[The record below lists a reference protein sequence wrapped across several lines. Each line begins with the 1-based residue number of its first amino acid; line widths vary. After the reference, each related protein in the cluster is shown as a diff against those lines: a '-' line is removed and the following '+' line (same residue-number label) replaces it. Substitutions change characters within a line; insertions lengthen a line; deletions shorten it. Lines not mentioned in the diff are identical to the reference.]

1 MPHGQY
7 PMVNTP
13 WRKRQLKKGEASGK
27 HNGTVAET
35 NKLKNTKSMIGTL
48 THIIANAADP
58 MVQCRED

>member
-1 MPHGQY
+1 MEKAA
-7 PMVNTP
+7 V
-13 WRKRQLKKGEASGK
+13 KKGEASSK

-35 NKLKNTKSMIGTL
+35 NKLKNTKPMIETL